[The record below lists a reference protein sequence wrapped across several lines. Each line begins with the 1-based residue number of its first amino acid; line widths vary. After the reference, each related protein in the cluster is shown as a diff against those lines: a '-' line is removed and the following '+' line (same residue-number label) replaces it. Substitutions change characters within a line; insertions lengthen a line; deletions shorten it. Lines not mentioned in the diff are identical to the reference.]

1 MGFGPVD
8 VIIIGFP
15 GNKFSGQIAPA
26 LMELVESKTIRL
38 IDLLFVSKDADGTVT
53 TLEIADLDPVH
64 GPAYLEI
71 DVSHPGAL
79 DDEDAEELSEDLE
92 PNSSALLVA
101 FENTWA
107 AKFVDAIRA
116 ADAVIIDQVR
126 IPAAVVDD
134 FVASA
139 FE

>member
-1 MGFGPVD
+1 MGVGPVD

-15 GNKFSGQIAPA
+15 GNKFNGQIAPA
-26 LMELVESKTIRL
+26 LLELVENKTIRL
-38 IDLLFVSKDADGTVT
+38 IDLLFVTKDLDGTVA
-53 TLEIADLDPVH
+53 TLEIADLDPAH
-64 GPAYLEI
+64 GPAYLSIE
-71 DVSHPGAL
+71 VTHAGAL
-79 DDEDAEELSEDLE
+79 DHEDAQELSEDLE
-92 PNSSALLVA
+92 PGSSALLVA

-107 AKFVDAIRA
+107 AKFADAIIA
-116 ADAVIIDQVR
+116 SEAVVIDTIR

>member
-38 IDLLFVSKDADGTVT
+38 IDLLFVSKDAEGNVT
-53 TLEIADLDPVH
+53 TLEIADLDPEH

-71 DVSHPGAL
+71 DLSHPGAL

-116 ADAVIIDQVR
+116 ADAVVIDQVR

>member
-15 GNKFSGQIAPA
+15 GNKFNGQIAPA
-26 LMELVESKTIRL
+26 LLELVENKTIRL
-38 IDLLFVSKDADGTVT
+38 IDLLFVTKDLDGTVA
-53 TLEIADLDPVH
+53 TLEIADLDPAH
-64 GPAYLEI
+64 GPAYLAIE
-71 DVSHPGAL
+71 VTHAGAL
-79 DDEDAEELSEDLE
+79 DHEDAQELSEDLE
-92 PNSSALLVA
+92 PGSSALLVA

-107 AKFVDAIRA
+107 AKFADAIIA
-116 ADAVIIDQVR
+116 SEAVVIDTIR

>member
-15 GNKFSGQIAPA
+15 GNKFNGQIAPA
-26 LMELVESKTIRL
+26 LLELVENKTIRL
-38 IDLLFVSKDADGTVT
+38 IDLLFVSKDLDGTVA
-53 TLEIADLDPVH
+53 TLEIADLDPAH

-71 DVSHPGAL
+71 AVTHAGAL
-79 DDEDAEELSEDLE
+79 DHEDAQELSEDLE
-92 PNSSALLVA
+92 PGSSALLVA

-107 AKFVDAIRA
+107 AKFADAIIA
-116 ADAVIIDQVR
+116 SDAVVIDTIR

>member
-15 GNKFSGQIAPA
+15 GNKFNGQIAPA
-26 LMELVESKTIRL
+26 LLELVENKTIRL
-38 IDLLFVSKDADGTVT
+38 IDLLFVTKDLDGTVT
-53 TLEIADLDPVH
+53 TIEIADLDPEH

-71 DVSHPGAL
+71 DVTHAGAL
-79 DDEDAEELSEDLE
+79 DHEDAQELSEDLE
-92 PNSSALLVA
+92 PGSSALLVA

-107 AKFVDAIRA
+107 AKFADAIIA
-116 ADAVIIDQVR
+116 SDAVVIDTIR

>member
-15 GNKFSGQIAPA
+15 GNKFNGQIAPA
-26 LMELVESKTIRL
+26 LLELVENKTIRL
-38 IDLLFVSKDADGTVT
+38 IDLLFVSKDLDGTVA
-53 TLEIADLDPVH
+53 TLEIADLDPAH

-71 DVSHPGAL
+71 AVTHAGAL
-79 DDEDAEELSEDLE
+79 DHEDAQELSEDLE
-92 PNSSALLVA
+92 PGSSALLVA

-107 AKFVDAIRA
+107 AKFADAIIA
-116 ADAVIIDQVR
+116 SDAVVIDTIR

-139 FE
+139 F

>member
-26 LMELVESKTIRL
+26 LLELVENKTIRL
-38 IDLLFVSKDADGTVT
+38 IDLLFVSKDLDGTIT
-53 TLEIADLDPVH
+53 TLEIADLDHEH
-64 GPAYLEI
+64 GSAYLEI
-71 DVSHPGAL
+71 DVTHAGAL
-79 DDEDAEELSEDLE
+79 DHEDAQELSEDLE
-92 PNSSALLVA
+92 PGSSALLVA

-107 AKFVDAIRA
+107 AKFSDAIIA
-116 ADAVIIDQVR
+116 ADAIVIDQVR

>member
-15 GNKFSGQIAPA
+15 GNKFNGQIAPA
-26 LMELVESKTIRL
+26 LLELVENKTIRL
-38 IDLLFVSKDADGTVT
+38 IDLLFVTKDLDGTVT
-53 TLEIADLDPVH
+53 TLEIADLDPAH

-71 DVSHPGAL
+71 AVTHAGAL
-79 DDEDAEELSEDLE
+79 DHEDAQELSEDLE
-92 PNSSALLVA
+92 PGSSALLVA

-107 AKFVDAIRA
+107 AKFADAIIA
-116 ADAVIIDQVR
+116 SDAVVIDTIR

>member
-15 GNKFSGQIAPA
+15 GNKFNGQIAPA
-26 LMELVESKTIRL
+26 LLELVENKTIRL
-38 IDLLFVSKDADGTVT
+38 IDLLFVSKDLDGTVT
-53 TLEIADLDPVH
+53 TLEIADLDPAH

-71 DVSHPGAL
+71 AVTHAGAL
-79 DDEDAEELSEDLE
+79 DHEDAQELSEDLE
-92 PNSSALLVA
+92 PGSSALLVA

-107 AKFVDAIRA
+107 AKFADAIIA
-116 ADAVIIDQVR
+116 SDAVVIDTIR

>member
-26 LMELVESKTIRL
+26 LLELVENQTIRL
-38 IDLLFVSKDADGTVT
+38 IDLLFVSKDLDGTIT
-53 TLEIADLDPVH
+53 TLEIADLDPAH

-71 DVSHPGAL
+71 AVTHAGAL
-79 DDEDAEELSEDLE
+79 DHEDAEELSEDLE
-92 PNSSALLVA
+92 PGSSALLVA

-107 AKFVDAIRA
+107 AKFSDAIIA
-116 ADAVIIDQVR
+116 ADAIVIDQVR

-139 FE
+139 F

>member
-15 GNKFSGQIAPA
+15 GNKFNGQIAPA
-26 LMELVESKTIRL
+26 LLELVENKTIRL
-38 IDLLFVSKDADGTVT
+38 IDLDGTVT
-53 TLEIADLDPVH
+53 TIEIADLDPEH

-71 DVSHPGAL
+71 DVTHAGAL
-79 DDEDAEELSEDLE
+79 DHEDAQELSEDLE
-92 PNSSALLVA
+92 PGSSALLVA

-107 AKFVDAIRA
+107 AKFADAIIA
-116 ADAVIIDQVR
+116 SDAVVIDTIR

-139 FE
+139 F